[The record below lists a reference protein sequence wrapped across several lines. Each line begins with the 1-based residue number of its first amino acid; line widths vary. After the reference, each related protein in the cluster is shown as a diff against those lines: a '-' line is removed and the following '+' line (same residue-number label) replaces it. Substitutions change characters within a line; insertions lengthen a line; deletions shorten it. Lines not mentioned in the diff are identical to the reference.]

1 MFPLYFFVF
10 IDIFTFIYGII
21 NNKVGVFMWYESV
34 QNFIANNAW
43 LKILLETYFVFIIV
57 ALLIYLIAHSRRA
70 LYLIITIGLIVG
82 IYFLAKFLGLPL
94 TQKIFGGAIIIS
106 VLFAVFVLA
115 PDLRNIINYKQDLK
129 ESYISSSDNTRNQIA
144 DAVMYLSSKKI
155 GALITLERHN
165 SLDQYAERA
174 IQLNAD
180 VSKELLI
187 NIFIPNTPLHDGA
200 VIIRGNKIRCA
211 GAYYVLTQDSEIN
224 KTTGSRHRAALGISE
239 NTDSLSIVCSE
250 ETGHI
255 SVATEGMLLKMNDR
269 EKLISYIDLFMDKK

>member
-70 LYLIITIGLIVG
+70 LYLIITIALIVG

-144 DAVMYLSSKKI
+144 DAGMYLSSKKI

>member
-1 MFPLYFFVF
+1 
-10 IDIFTFIYGII
+10 
-21 NNKVGVFMWYESV
+21 MWYESV

-82 IYFLAKFLGLPL
+82 IYFLAKFLGLHL

>member
-1 MFPLYFFVF
+1 MQWWEHIQQFFN
-10 IDIFTFIYGII
+10 DNT
-21 NNKVGVFMWYESV
+21 
-34 QNFIANNAW
+34 W
-43 LKILLETYFVFIIV
+43 LKIVLNTYFIFIIV
-57 ALLIYLIAHSRRA
+57 VLLIYLIAHSRRA
-70 LYLIITIGLIVG
+70 LYMIITIGIICAIYYLSVFLDLG
-82 IYFLAKFLGLPL
+82 ISETVYR
-94 TQKIFGGAIIIS
+94 GALFISII
-106 VLFAVFVLA
+106 FAVFVLA

-129 ESYISSSDNTRNQIA
+129 EDFISSSDNTRNQIA
-144 DAVMYLSSKKI
+144 DAAMYLASKKI

-165 SLDQYAERA
+165 SLDQYAEKA

-211 GAYYVLTQDSEIN
+211 GAYYVLTEHNEID

-239 NTDSLSIVCSE
+239 MTDSLSIICSE

-255 SVATEGMLLKMNDR
+255 SLATEGFLIKINDR
-269 EKLISYIDLFMDKK
+269 DKLISYIDMFMDKKQVK

>member
-70 LYLIITIGLIVG
+70 LYLIITIALIVG